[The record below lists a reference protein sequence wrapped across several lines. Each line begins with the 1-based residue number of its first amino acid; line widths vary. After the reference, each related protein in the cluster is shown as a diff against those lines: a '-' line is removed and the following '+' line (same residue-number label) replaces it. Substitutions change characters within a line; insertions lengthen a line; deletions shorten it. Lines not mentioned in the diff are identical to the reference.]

1 MGAALGRF
9 RAVSFD
15 CYGTIVDWES
25 GIWAALAPLVA
36 SAARPPGREE
46 ALAAFA
52 RAEPEVQAGS
62 PGAPYPEVLARVHG
76 RLARAWGA
84 EDDPARARAFGA
96 SVPSWPP
103 FPDSAG
109 ALRELGRHA
118 RLIVLSNV
126 DRGSFAGTAERLGV
140 AFDAVW
146 TAEEIGSYKP
156 APENFRFLL
165 ERAKRDFGV
174 GRESLLHAAQ
184 SVFHDIVPARA
195 AGIATAWIDR
205 RGGAG
210 GATAEVA
217 DPPEPDFRFPDL
229 AALARAWAEA

>member
-1 MGAALGRF
+1 MAAEIEGV

-15 CYGTIVDWES
+15 CYGTIVDWEA
-25 GIWAALAPLVA
+25 GIWTALAPLVA

-46 ALAAFA
+46 ALAAFG

-76 RLARAWGA
+76 RLAREWEGD
-84 EDDPARARAFGA
+84 EDPALARAFGE

-103 FPDSAG
+103 FPDSAD
-109 ALRELGRHA
+109 ALRDLGGNA

-126 DRGSFAGTAERLGV
+126 DRGSFAGTAKRLGV
-140 AFDAVW
+140 TFDAVY

-156 APENFRFLL
+156 DPANFRFLL
-165 ERAKRDFGV
+165 ERTERDLGV
-174 GRESLLHAAQ
+174 GRDSLLHAAQ
-184 SVFHDIVPARA
+184 SLFHDIVPAKA

-205 RGGAG
+205 RGGGG
-210 GATAEVA
+210 GATAEVS

-229 AALARAWAEA
+229 AGLARALAP